1 MFSNGDADSLANSIK
16 KTTLED
22 RADFPLNNAQ
32 EGHTLKVEAKLGGE
46 TQLEHVFIKNLAG
59 KVTRLDVDQSTTV
72 LELKQKIEA
81 EMKIKTRSQQIFL
94 KNIGLKDDHAKLRNF
109 NIKNGDELNLIAS
122 KKSALQQWKE
132 EHPDDAQQS
141 WTQKKYAELIARE
154 LPFLQKD
161 EKYCFGPSGRTNH
174 SGQEIFDLIVLGQ
187 KGTPYEG
194 GLFWIDVAI
203 PDDFPFKA
211 PLLKFQAVWVIL
223 AIRMTMNTPG
233 ILQSK
238 CVMWWKKS
246 LRLLTI
252 PNQAVFGQSV
262 TSCLRRTEKNSMK
275 GLICGQENTPHS
287 DRQQILAFTR
297 FT

>member
-211 PLLKFQAVWVIL
+211 PLLKFQTRIFHPRTNYTGTRTYLMSRRYMNKHTHTHKQLHIPSKYVIHEREKG
-223 AIRMTMNTPG
+223 ACKKAYAE
-233 ILQSK
+233 IL
-238 CVMWWKKS
+238 
-246 LRLLTI
+246 TY
-252 PNQAVFGQSV
+252 F
-262 TSCLRRTEKNSMK
+262 
-275 GLICGQENTPHS
+275 
-287 DRQQILAFTR
+287 RQYGSFWPSE
-297 FT
+297 